1 MDITD
6 SQLSFWCGQWL
17 RAKPVEVLFRVQHLA
32 QVTGLRLDDGRE
44 VVVKVRPGAKRL
56 LGCTYVHRE
65 LYAAGLPCPRPLAGP
80 TPLGGYAAN
89 AELLLSG
96 GAPLDPDADGA
107 VFAYAGLLADI
118 ARLAP
123 TLDGAPTLLPPMPWT
138 DWGSDRA
145 RLWPDPDDRPGDLNA
160 TVVPWLDEI
169 AVRLRERLARVPDPL
184 VIGHGDFEAQ
194 NLRFVNGEPYAVHD
208 WDSALAAPEPV
219 LAGFAAA
226 VWPLGA
232 VPGSSATSAT
242 LAQTE
247 AFLDAYQRAR
257 AVRWN
262 ADQLGAAW
270 AAGLWVLA
278 FNAKKAA
285 LSGEIDQLDR
295 ADAAQRL
302 RHAGC

>member
-1 MDITD
+1 
-6 SQLSFWCGQWL
+6 
-17 RAKPVEVLFRVQHLA
+17 
-32 QVTGLRLDDGRE
+32 
-44 VVVKVRPGAKRL
+44 
-56 LGCTYVHRE
+56 
-65 LYAAGLPCPRPLAGP
+65 
-80 TPLGGYAAN
+80 
-89 AELLLSG
+89 
-96 GAPLDPDADGA
+96 
-107 VFAYAGLLADI
+107 
-118 ARLAP
+118 
-123 TLDGAPTLLPPMPWT
+123 MPWT
-138 DWGSDRA
+138 DWGSNRA

-160 TVVPWLDEI
+160 TVAAPWLDEI

-194 NLRFVNGEPYAVHD
+194 NLRFVDGEPYAVHD

-262 ADQLGAAW
+262 TDQLGAAW